1 MEPKK
6 SFDIN
11 ILKNTDTST
20 SKINWMEKLKP
31 STKNK
36 LIQQKFK
43 NFQIAQEDFEDSKWG
58 IEAIPLNITEDN
70 INQSMITQKLSCQ
83 LKQIKKDE
91 TNIDFFLN
99 QSNVLN
105 NNDAVSEMSE
115 FEDINN
121 DIGNNN

>member
-1 MEPKK
+1 
-6 SFDIN
+6 
-11 ILKNTDTST
+11 
-20 SKINWMEKLKP
+20 
-31 STKNK
+31 
-36 LIQQKFK
+36 
-43 NFQIAQEDFEDSKWG
+43 
-58 IEAIPLNITEDN
+58 
-70 INQSMITQKLSCQ
+70 MITQKLSCQ